1 MAMSFPRKKV
11 DVSMSMSVDWELMSA
26 VTNVSTRKEV
36 TVVHA
41 LKTYSLPAIAN
52 VVNIKIFVLTI
63 MEDVVRYA
71 SFIIIIRNVHVEKDL
86 K

>member
-41 LKTYSLPAIAN
+41 PKTYSLPAMAN